1 MKPSSRLLLL
11 CLSLT
16 LSVTAHAQDA
26 PDINAG
32 PITHTRPAPKS
43 ADTPD
48 PPPAPTAP
56 VNLPPTP
63 VFDKTLFSNPV
74 PAADLTFLKQYDGAR
89 SKDLYRDKQ
98 FKGLR
103 KATLPNWMYHY
114 GRDMSVSEAL
124 DWALSNSNDAVA
136 IRENRYVTLSGSVT
150 GFMRNDGRAL
160 IWVDMQDGLVLAAFY
175 FRPTNG
181 EPTPTVT
188 VFSKQLAVDAIS
200 MDQLPPEFF
209 KDYSQWCADERIPPI
224 TFRYFIGALNQRVL
238 LAHDE
243 DFCSAT
249 FSRLGNDCLQ
259 MTADAADTDM
269 TTAYYLDQVHYATNA
284 TAWLI
289 TGADQTS
296 FIAYRTNA
304 CGSVADPLG
313 CRIRLTRTQITRI
326 GHPTGIPHPIHR

>member
-1 MKPSSRLLLL
+1 ML
-11 CLSLT
+11 
-16 LSVTAHAQDA
+16 
-26 PDINAG
+26 
-32 PITHTRPAPKS
+32 PAPLS
-43 ADTPD
+43 FLA
-48 PPPAPTAP
+48 
-56 VNLPPTP
+56 NLG
-63 VFDKTLFSNPV
+63 V
-74 PAADLTFLKQYDGAR
+74 
-89 SKDLYRDKQ
+89 LYRDKQ

-124 DWALSNSNDAVA
+124 DWAFSTSNEAVT
-136 IRENRYVTLSGSVT
+136 IRDNRYVTMSGSVT

-160 IWVDMQDGLVLAAFY
+160 IWIDMQDGLVLAAFY
-175 FRPTNG
+175 FRPNNG
-181 EPTPTVT
+181 EPTPTIT
-188 VFSKQLAVDAIS
+188 VFSKQLAVDAVS
-200 MDQLPPEFF
+200 MGQLPPEFF

-224 TFRYFIGALNQRVL
+224 TYRYFIGAINQRVL

-243 DFCSAT
+243 NFCFAT

-269 TTAYYLDQVHYATNA
+269 TTAYYLDQVNYATNA
-284 TAWLI
+284 TAWMI

-326 GHPTGIPHPIHR
+326 GHPTSIPHPIHC